1 MVLENIKKIIG
12 VLGTL
17 FVKKDFF
24 LKDLKYFQINKLF
37 PVCILIYNHITEK
50 EKRYYSYV

>member
-24 LKDLKYFQINKLF
+24 LKDLKYFQI
-37 PVCILIYNHITEK
+37 CIWASLDTT
-50 EKRYYSYV
+50 